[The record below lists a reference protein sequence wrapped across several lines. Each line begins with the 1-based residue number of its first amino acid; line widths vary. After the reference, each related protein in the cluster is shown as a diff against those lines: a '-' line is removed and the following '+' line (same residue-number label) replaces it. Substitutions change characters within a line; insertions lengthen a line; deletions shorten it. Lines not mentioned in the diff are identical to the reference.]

1 MNVPVYMILTAIM
14 CLGSELASG
23 LAALGIILLGIEDLF
38 EITSKEVE
46 R

>member
-1 MNVPVYMILTAIM
+1 MILTAIM
-14 CLGSELASG
+14 CLGSELVSG

-38 EITSKEVE
+38 EITSKGVE

>member
-1 MNVPVYMILTAIM
+1 MNVPVYMILTTIM
-14 CLGSELASG
+14 CLGSELVSG

>member
-1 MNVPVYMILTAIM
+1 MNIPVYMILITIT
-14 CLGSELASG
+14 CLGSELVSG

>member
-14 CLGSELASG
+14 CLGSELVSG
-23 LAALGIILLGIEDLF
+23 LAALGIILLGLEDLF
-38 EITSKEVE
+38 EITSKGVE